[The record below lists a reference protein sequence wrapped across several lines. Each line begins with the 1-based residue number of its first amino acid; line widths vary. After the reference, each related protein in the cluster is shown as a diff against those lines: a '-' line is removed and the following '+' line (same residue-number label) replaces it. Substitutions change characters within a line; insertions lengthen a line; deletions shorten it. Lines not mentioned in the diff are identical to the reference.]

1 VRRRG
6 AGRGDGRRA
15 AFLSLVAVRLQ
26 PRAGR
31 DEIVGERDGRIL
43 VRVSAAPLEGAAN
56 AALCKLI
63 AKRLRVARG
72 RVAVVRGERNRDKTV
87 RVEGLA
93 ADDVR
98 RRLLA

>member
-1 VRRRG
+1 VRRRRP
-6 AGRGDGRRA
+6 GRGDDRRA
-15 AFLSLVAVRLQ
+15 PELSLVEVRLQ

-31 DEIVGERDGRIL
+31 DEIVGERNGRIL
-43 VRVSAAPLEGAAN
+43 VRVGAAPLEGAAN

-72 RVAVVRGERNRDKTV
+72 RVTVVRGERNRDKTV
-87 RVEGLA
+87 MVDGLA
-93 ADDVR
+93 GDDVR